1 VTHVFCVGEYRMF
14 EILDFDVV
22 LSFYFFFWRVLL
34 VVGVCDMNGNEH
46 ECISIV
52 NDIYEETNTSCK
64 TTIIDKQVHRH
75 THDNI
80 YNFKIALPTLA
91 VKMST
96 LFLIPK

>member
-1 VTHVFCVGEYRMF
+1 MYFVLVNIGCLRYW
-14 EILDFDVV
+14 ILMLFFLFISSFGVV
-22 LSFYFFFWRVLL
+22 L

-52 NDIYEETNTSCK
+52 NDIYEETNTRCK

-96 LFLIPK
+96 LFLILK